1 MAAVPLIISW
11 ILIGV
16 AETVALIYVSR
27 VLSGFAYGISYSV
40 LPMYLGEIASDR
52 IRGSISTLLTVMAKF
67 GILYA
72 YSIGPY
78 VSVRLMA
85 WLAIIPAAIFVGTF
99 IWLPESPYYLL
110 GKNEKENAK
119 KSLSRLRQRND
130 VDEELERMS
139 IAVKKSQENKGTFQE
154 LFFNKGN
161 RMSLIIILGLS
172 VVQQL
177 CGSQAVIA
185 YSETIFKR
193 VGSTLG
199 NFQSCR

>member
-16 AETVALIYVSR
+16 AETVAIIYVSR
-27 VLSGFAYGISYSV
+27 VLGGLAYGIAYSV
-40 LPMYLGEIASDR
+40 LPMYLGEIASDK
-52 IRGSISTLLTVMAKF
+52 IRGSISTLLTVMAKL

-85 WLAIIPAAIFVGTF
+85 WLSIIPAAIFVGTF
-99 IWLPESPYYLL
+99 IWLPESPYYLI
-110 GKNEKENAK
+110 GKNEPENAK

-130 VDEELERMS
+130 VDEEFEKMS
-139 IAVKKSQENKGTFQE
+139 EAVRKSQINRGTFKE

-161 RMSLIIILGLS
+161 RMSLIIIMGLAIA
-172 VVQQL
+172 QQL
-177 CGSQAVIA
+177 CGSQAIIA
-185 YSETIFKR
+185 Y
-193 VGSTLG
+193 
-199 NFQSCR
+199 